1 MTDKVPPFRRYLTPG
16 REKPDREE
24 GHSLASRLV
33 AKHAQPR
40 EGLGNSTGDRVQS
53 GWVGKNQLTAV
64 LDKA

>member
-1 MTDKVPPFRRYLTPG
+1 MNDKVPTFRRYLTPG

-40 EGLGNSTGDRVQS
+40 KGLANSTDRVQS
-53 GWVGKNQLTAV
+53 G
-64 LDKA
+64 LDQA